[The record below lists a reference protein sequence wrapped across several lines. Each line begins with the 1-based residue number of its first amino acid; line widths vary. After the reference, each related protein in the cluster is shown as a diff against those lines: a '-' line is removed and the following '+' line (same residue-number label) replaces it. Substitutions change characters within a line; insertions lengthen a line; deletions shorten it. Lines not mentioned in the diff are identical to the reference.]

1 MEITTKF
8 SIGDKVCF
16 NETHGAYRE
25 ICRYGYVKSIDIA
38 VESGGVRIKYFVCI
52 PYNIG
57 GLRHECYS
65 SILEH
70 ELRKVESNDDQD
82 QVQPQ

>member
-8 SIGDKVCF
+8 SIGDKVRF
-16 NETHGAYRE
+16 NEILGAGRE
-25 ICRYGYVKSIDIA
+25 ICRVGYVKSIDIA
-38 VESGGVRIKYFVCI
+38 VENDGVRIKYFVCI

-65 SILEH
+65 SIMEH
-70 ELRKVESNDDQD
+70 ELKKVKSDENTD